1 MKKYLKIMLLVLIV
15 GFLTTGCMEEK
26 VSMVINNDK
35 SMDFSMNVSL
45 DIKAMQD
52 LANSFGGTNDEMTD
66 EEYLNCLDENDGD
79 STNCLAPDSSS
90 SDFDIDELQDSID
103 EGEIKKLEDKGYT
116 VTQNVT
122 SNKYELQVSKKFANI
137 DDVSSNED
145 VTYNLDISNSEDT
158 EENPQFFKIEKGF
171 LENKY
176 TLHIVND
183 EQTSD
188 DSDSSFNIGND
199 SFDPSILSSMVDIN
213 FQLTLPNKS
222 ISNNAT
228 SISNDKKTL
237 TWDLVSDEN
246 KDISVTFA
254 LPNENK
260 NLIIYGGIGIGIL
273 LVLIIIIVVI
283 KKMRKKN
290 KNKENNVEPVNN
302 QNINPGV
309 PTVGPSPVEPQV
321 NTMAQPNVGQINN
334 QNINPG
340 VPTVGP
346 SPIEPQINTMAQ
358 PNVEQVNNQNINPE
372 VPTVGPSPIEPQINT
387 MTQPNVE
394 QVNNQNINPEV
405 PTVEPNLVEPQA
417 SPTTEENINA
427 DLQNLANDILNKPN
441 E

>member
-1 MKKYLKIMLLVLIV
+1 MKKYLKIMLIILVV
-15 GFLTTGCMEEK
+15 GLLTTGCIEEK

-35 SMDFSMNVSL
+35 SMDFSMYVSL
-45 DIKAMQD
+45 DLKAMQD

-79 STNCLAPDSSS
+79 ETNCIAPDSSS
-90 SDFDIDELQDSID
+90 SDFDIDDIKDSID

-122 SNKYELQVSKKFANI
+122 SNRYELQVSKKFANI

-145 VTYNLDISNSEDT
+145 VTYSLDISNSEET

-188 DSDSSFNIGND
+188 DSDSSFNIGTD
-199 SFDPSILSSMVDIN
+199 SFDPSILSSMVKIN
-213 FQLTLPNKS
+213 FQLTLPNES

-260 NLIIYGGIGIGIL
+260 NLIMYGGIGIGIL

-283 KKMRKKN
+283 KKMGKKN
-290 KNKENNVEPVNN
+290 KNKESNVEPINN
-302 QNINPGV
+302 QNLNPGV

-321 NTMAQPNVGQINN
+321 NTIVEPNVEQINN
-334 QNINPG
+334 QNIN
-340 VPTVGP
+340 
-346 SPIEPQINTMAQ
+346 S
-358 PNVEQVNNQNINPE
+358 
-372 VPTVGPSPIEPQINT
+372 
-387 MTQPNVE
+387 
-394 QVNNQNINPEV
+394 EV

-427 DLQNLANDILNKPN
+427 DLQNLANNILNKPN

>member
-1 MKKYLKIMLLVLIV
+1 MKKYLKIMLIILVV
-15 GFLTTGCMEEK
+15 GLLTTGCMEEK

-35 SMDFSMNVSL
+35 SMDFSMYVSL
-45 DIKAMQD
+45 DLKAMQD

-79 STNCLAPDSSS
+79 ETNCIAPDSSS
-90 SDFDIDELQDSID
+90 SDFDIDDIKDSID

-122 SNKYELQVSKKFANI
+122 SNRYELQVSKKFANI

-158 EENPQFFKIEKGF
+158 EENPQFFKIE
-171 LENKY
+171 
-176 TLHIVND
+176 ND

-188 DSDSSFNIGND
+188 DSDSSFNIGTD
-199 SFDPSILSSMVDIN
+199 SFDPSILSSMVKIN
-213 FQLTLPNKS
+213 FQLTLPNES

-260 NLIIYGGIGIGIL
+260 NLIMYGGIGIGIL

-283 KKMRKKN
+283 KKMGKKN
-290 KNKENNVEPVNN
+290 KNKESNVEPINN
-302 QNINPGV
+302 QNLNPGV

-321 NTMAQPNVGQINN
+321 NTMAQPSV
-334 QNINPG
+334 
-340 VPTVGP
+340 
-346 SPIEPQINTMAQ
+346 EP
-358 PNVEQVNNQNINPE
+358 VNNQNIN
-372 VPTVGPSPIEPQINT
+372 S
-387 MTQPNVE
+387 
-394 QVNNQNINPEV
+394 EV

-427 DLQNLANDILNKPN
+427 DLQNLANNILNKPN

>member
-1 MKKYLKIMLLVLIV
+1 MKKYLKIMLIILVV
-15 GFLTTGCMEEK
+15 GLLTTGCMEEK

-35 SMDFSMNVSL
+35 SMDFSMYVSL
-45 DIKAMQD
+45 DLKAMQD

-79 STNCLAPDSSS
+79 ETNCIAPDSSS
-90 SDFDIDELQDSID
+90 SDFDIDDIKDSID

-122 SNKYELQVSKKFANI
+122 SNRYELQVSKKFANI

-145 VTYNLDISNSEDT
+145 VTYSLDISNSEET

-188 DSDSSFNIGND
+188 DSDSSFNIGTD
-199 SFDPSILSSMVDIN
+199 SFDPSILSSMVKIN
-213 FQLTLPNKS
+213 FQLTLPNES

-260 NLIIYGGIGIGIL
+260 NLIMYGGIGIGIL

-283 KKMRKKN
+283 KKMGKKN
-290 KNKENNVEPVNN
+290 KNKESNVEPINN
-302 QNINPGV
+302 QNLNPGV

-321 NTMAQPNVGQINN
+321 NTMAQPSV
-334 QNINPG
+334 
-340 VPTVGP
+340 
-346 SPIEPQINTMAQ
+346 EP
-358 PNVEQVNNQNINPE
+358 VNNQNIN
-372 VPTVGPSPIEPQINT
+372 S
-387 MTQPNVE
+387 
-394 QVNNQNINPEV
+394 EV

-427 DLQNLANDILNKPN
+427 DLQNLANNILNKPN

>member
-1 MKKYLKIMLLVLIV
+1 MKKYLKIMLIILVV
-15 GFLTTGCMEEK
+15 GLLTTGCIEEK

-35 SMDFSMNVSL
+35 SMDFSMYVSL
-45 DIKAMQD
+45 DLKAMQD

-79 STNCLAPDSSS
+79 ETNCIAPDSSS
-90 SDFDIDELQDSID
+90 SDFDIDDIKDSID

-122 SNKYELQVSKKFANI
+122 SNRYELQVSKKFANI

-145 VTYNLDISNSEDT
+145 VTYSLDISNSEET

-188 DSDSSFNIGND
+188 DSDSSFNIGTD
-199 SFDPSILSSMVDIN
+199 SFDPSILSSMVKIN
-213 FQLTLPNKS
+213 FQLTLPNES

-260 NLIIYGGIGIGIL
+260 NLIMYGGIGIGIL

-283 KKMRKKN
+283 KKMGKKN
-290 KNKENNVEPVNN
+290 KNKESNVEPINNQNLNPGVPTVGPSPVEPQVNTMAQPSVEPVNN

-321 NTMAQPNVGQINN
+321 NTMAQPNVEQINN

-340 VPTVGP
+340 
-346 SPIEPQINTMAQ
+346 
-358 PNVEQVNNQNINPE
+358 
-372 VPTVGPSPIEPQINT
+372 
-387 MTQPNVE
+387 
-394 QVNNQNINPEV
+394 V

-427 DLQNLANDILNKPN
+427 DLQNLANNILNKPN